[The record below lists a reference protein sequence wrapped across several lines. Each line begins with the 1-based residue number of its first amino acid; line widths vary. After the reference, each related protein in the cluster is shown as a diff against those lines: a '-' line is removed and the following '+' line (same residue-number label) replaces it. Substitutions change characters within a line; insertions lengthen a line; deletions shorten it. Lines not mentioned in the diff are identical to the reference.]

1 MHAIRPAYIV
11 LAGLGAGNIL
21 LVIVAVIIICR
32 YPLNRSKMNQNGV
45 SDRVVGVGG
54 GGGGGG
60 GGNSVE
66 HHEMENK
73 HREYDDD
80 DNDYHDDGYA
90 NQQQQHHDIG
100 YNDDNEINDRRYSRD
115 DYDDDEPQMN
125 VEDNPYFNRSELG
138 ASAAF

>member
-32 YPLNRSKMNQNGV
+32 YPLNRSKLNQNGV
-45 SDRVVGVGG
+45 
-54 GGGGGG
+54 
-60 GGNSVE
+60 SVE
-66 HHEMENK
+66 HHEMENN

-80 DNDYHDDGYA
+80 GYA
-90 NQQQQHHDIG
+90 VADTG
-100 YNDDNEINDRRYSRD
+100 YNDDNEINNRRYSKD
-115 DYDDDEPQMN
+115 DYDEPQMN
-125 VEDNPYFNRSELG
+125 VEDNPYFNRSELE